1 MEQFF
6 QVGVITSTHGI
17 RGEVKVFPTTSDP
30 QRFRK
35 LKEVILASEKEQVS
49 LEIQSVRFS
58 KQFVIVRFR
67 GIDDINEVEKYKGRQ
82 LLVARKDAVK
92 LEKDEY

>member
-67 GIDDINEVEKYKGRQ
+67 GIDIRAGSF
-82 LLVARKDAVK
+82 L
-92 LEKDEY
+92 

>member
-67 GIDDINEVEKYKGRQ
+67 GIDDINE
-82 LLVARKDAVK
+82 
-92 LEKDEY
+92 LEQYQGLQIIF